1 MRGLGIDAQ
10 KAAVAR
16 YVDAY
21 RGVLLAEFVEVESG
35 RRADRPELLKALDQA
50 KQARAT
56 LLIAKL
62 DRLVRNV
69 AFISRLLASGVE
81 LVCCDMPQA
90 NKLTLHILAA
100 VAEHE
105 REMISERTKA
115 ALAAAEAR
123 GVKLG
128 APSGYDPTAA
138 RRKRSEAADAFRERM
153 RPDIARLVGQGFS
166 LQAIAAELNRLG
178 LPSNRGGA
186 WHPAGVRRVL
196 LSA

>member
-1 MRGLGIDAQ
+1 M
-10 KAAVAR
+10 
-16 YVDAY
+16 
-21 RGVLLAEFVEVESG
+21 EVESG
-35 RRADRPELLKALDQA
+35 RRVDRPELLRALAHA
-50 KQARAT
+50 KQERAT

-62 DRLVRNV
+62 DRLARNV
-69 AFISRLLASGVE
+69 AFISRLLESGVD
-81 LVCCDMPQA
+81 LICCDMPQA

-115 ALAAAEAR
+115 ALAAAKAR

-138 RRKRSEAADAFRERM
+138 RAKRSEVASVFQAQM
-153 RPDIARLVGQGFS
+153 RPDVQRLAGERLSFR
-166 LQAIAAELNRLG
+166 AIAAELNRLG
-178 LPSNRGGA
+178 LPSSKGRG
-186 WHPAGVRRVL
+186 WHPASVPRVL